1 MNNRNNRVSELFQ
14 KYLSNEAT
22 EAQRQEF
29 LEYVDDPL
37 YKEQIKQ
44 LLSGSFENQT
54 EVDGLNEDGRN
65 RVLNQ
70 IFNEEKPQSNKTKRY
85 RLWLRLPV
93 RQAGIAA
100 AALILIALSFG
111 LYFYSGPDRTTQY
124 AIRNTKQDIAPGGNK
139 AILTL
144 ADGRKISLTD
154 ATNGALAEQSGIRI
168 TKTGDGQLVYEV
180 RHLEGG
186 RTERSLP
193 AVEMTYNTIETPKGG
208 RYQVRLPDGSNVWLN
223 AASKLTFPSSFITH
237 KSRMVELSGEAY
249 FEIAKD
255 KEHPFIVKTYNQVV
269 EVFGTQFNINSYVD
283 EPDVKTTLL
292 EGSIKV
298 SENKGIDKVLKPG
311 QQSTITSSGLKVEN
325 VDIDLAVAWKNNQF
339 VFESDDIQYIMRMI
353 ARWYNVEVEYVG
365 AIPKNKFG
373 GAVSRFENVSE
384 VLKSLESTGR
394 VKFKIEGRRI
404 LVSK

>member
-1 MNNRNNRVSELFQ
+1 MDQLRKDHFLKIVEKYHSGNVSREEL
-14 KYLSNEAT
+14 
-22 EAQRQEF
+22 EF
-29 LEYVDDPL
+29 LDAYYQVFGLSDGYTDALSEEDRL
-37 YKEQIKQ
+37 LLKNELKNSIKKNIAASQ
-44 LLSGSFENQT
+44 Q
-54 EVDGLNEDGRN
+54 GR
-65 RVLNQ
+65 V
-70 IFNEEKPQSNKTKRY
+70 KSDKRNVI
-85 RLWLRLPV
+85 RWT
-93 RQAGIAA
+93 ISAA
-100 AALILIALSFG
+100 AAIIICIGVG
-111 LYFYSGPDRTTQY
+111 LYYFPEERISNPIVKRVTENE
-124 AIRNTKQDIAPGGNK
+124 IIPGGNK
-139 AILTL
+139 AVLTL
-144 ADGRKISLTD
+144 ANGEKISLTD
-154 ATNGALAEQSGIRI
+154 ADNGTLAEQAGIKI
-168 TKTGDGQLVYEV
+168 VKTTDGQLVFTILSDKQQGPYDKNQ
-180 RHLEGG
+180 
-186 RTERSLP
+186 
-193 AVEMTYNTIETPKGG
+193 YNTIETPKGG

-223 AASKLTFPSSFITH
+223 AASKLTFPSSFITL

-283 EPDVKTTLL
+283 EPNVKTTLL

-298 SENKGIDKVLKPG
+298 SENKGIDKILKPG

>member
-1 MNNRNNRVSELFQ
+1 MDQLRKDHFLKIVEKYHSGNASREEL
-14 KYLSNEAT
+14 
-22 EAQRQEF
+22 EF
-29 LEYVDDPL
+29 LDAYYQVFG
-37 YKEQIKQ
+37 
-44 LLSGSFENQT
+44 LS
-54 EVDGLNEDGRN
+54 DGYTDALSEED
-65 RVLNQ
+65 RVLLK
-70 IFNEEKPQSNKTKRY
+70 NELKNAIKKNIAASQQGRIKSGKRNVI
-85 RLWLRLPV
+85 RWT
-93 RQAGIAA
+93 ISAA
-100 AALILIALSFG
+100 AAIIICIGVG
-111 LYFYSGPDRTTQY
+111 LYYFPEERISNPIVKRVTENE
-124 AIRNTKQDIAPGGNK
+124 IIPGGNK
-139 AILTL
+139 AVLTL
-144 ADGRKISLTD
+144 ANGEKISLTD
-154 ATNGALAEQSGIRI
+154 ADNGMLAEQAGIRI
-168 TKTGDGQLVYEV
+168 TKTADGQLVYEV

-298 SENKGIDKVLKPG
+298 SENKGTDKILKPG

>member
-1 MNNRNNRVSELFQ
+1 MDQLRKDHFLKIVEKYHSGNASREEL
-14 KYLSNEAT
+14 
-22 EAQRQEF
+22 EF
-29 LEYVDDPL
+29 LDAYYQVFGLSDGYTDSLSEEDRL
-37 YKEQIKQ
+37 LLKNELRNSIKKNIAVSQ
-44 LLSGSFENQT
+44 Q
-54 EVDGLNEDGRN
+54 GR
-65 RVLNQ
+65 
-70 IFNEEKPQSNKTKRY
+70 IKSDKRNVI
-85 RLWLRLPV
+85 RWT
-93 RQAGIAA
+93 ISAA
-100 AALILIALSFG
+100 AAIIICIGVG
-111 LYFYSGPDRTTQY
+111 LYYFPEERISNPIVKRVTENE
-124 AIRNTKQDIAPGGNK
+124 IIPGGNK
-139 AILTL
+139 AVLTL
-144 ADGRKISLTD
+144 ANGEKISLTD
-154 ATNGALAEQSGIRI
+154 ADNGTLAEQAGIKI
-168 TKTGDGQLVYEV
+168 VKTTDGQLVFTILSDKQQDLYDKNQ
-180 RHLEGG
+180 
-186 RTERSLP
+186 
-193 AVEMTYNTIETPKGG
+193 YNTIETPKGG

-223 AASKLTFPSSFITH
+223 AASKLTFPSSFISH
-237 KSRMVELSGEAY
+237 KSRMVELNGEAY

-269 EVFGTQFNINSYVD
+269 EVFGTQFNINSYMD

-298 SENKGIDKVLKPG
+298 TENKGIDKILKPG
-311 QQSTITSSGLKVEN
+311 QQSTLTSSGLKVEN

-365 AIPKNKFG
+365 VIPKNKFG

>member
-1 MNNRNNRVSELFQ
+1 MDQLRKDHFLKIVEKYHSGNASREEL
-14 KYLSNEAT
+14 
-22 EAQRQEF
+22 EF
-29 LEYVDDPL
+29 LDAYYQVFGLSDGYTDALSEEDRL
-37 YKEQIKQ
+37 LLKIELKNSIKKNIAASQ
-44 LLSGSFENQT
+44 Q
-54 EVDGLNEDGRN
+54 GRIKSDKWN
-65 RVLNQ
+65 VIRWT
-70 IFNEEKPQSNKTKRY
+70 IS
-85 RLWLRLPV
+85 
-93 RQAGIAA
+93 AA
-100 AALILIALSFG
+100 AAIIICIGVG
-111 LYFYSGPDRTTQY
+111 LYYFPEERISNPIVKRVTENE
-124 AIRNTKQDIAPGGNK
+124 IIPGGNK
-139 AILTL
+139 AVLTL
-144 ADGRKISLTD
+144 ANGEKISLTD
-154 ATNGALAEQSGIRI
+154 ADNGTLAEQAGIKVV
-168 TKTGDGQLVYEV
+168 KTTDGQLVYEV

-298 SENKGIDKVLKPG
+298 SENKGIDKILKPG

>member
-1 MNNRNNRVSELFQ
+1 MDQLRKDHFLKIVEKYHSGNASKEEL
-14 KYLSNEAT
+14 
-22 EAQRQEF
+22 EF
-29 LEYVDDPL
+29 LDAYYQVFGLSDGYTDALSEEDRFL
-37 YKEQIKQ
+37 LKNELKNSIKKNIAASQ
-44 LLSGSFENQT
+44 Q
-54 EVDGLNEDGRN
+54 GR
-65 RVLNQ
+65 
-70 IFNEEKPQSNKTKRY
+70 IKSDKRNVI
-85 RLWLRLPV
+85 RWT
-93 RQAGIAA
+93 ISAA
-100 AALILIALSFG
+100 AAIIICIGVG
-111 LYFYSGPDRTTQY
+111 LYYFPEERISNPIVKRVTENE
-124 AIRNTKQDIAPGGNK
+124 IIPGGNK
-139 AILTL
+139 AVLTL
-144 ADGRKISLTD
+144 ANGEKISLTD
-154 ATNGALAEQSGIRI
+154 ADNGTLAEQAGVKIV
-168 TKTGDGQLVYEV
+168 KTTDGQLVF
-180 RHLEGG
+180 
-186 RTERSLP
+186 TMLP
-193 AVEMTYNTIETPKGG
+193 DKQNDPNSKNQYNTIETPNGG

-223 AASKLTFPSSFITH
+223 AASKLIFPSSFISH
-237 KSRMVELSGEAY
+237 KSRMVELNGEAY

-269 EVFGTQFNINSYVD
+269 EVFGTEFNINSYVD

-298 SENKGIDKVLKPG
+298 TENKGIDKILKPG
-311 QQSTITSSGLKVEN
+311 QQSTLTSSGLKVEN

-365 AIPKNKFG
+365 PIPKNKFG

>member
-1 MNNRNNRVSELFQ
+1 MDQLRKDHFLKIVEKYHSGNASREEL
-14 KYLSNEAT
+14 
-22 EAQRQEF
+22 EF
-29 LEYVDDPL
+29 LDAYYQVFGLSDGYTDALSEEDRLLLKDEL
-37 YKEQIKQ
+37 KNSIKKNIAASQ
-44 LLSGSFENQT
+44 Q
-54 EVDGLNEDGRN
+54 GR
-65 RVLNQ
+65 
-70 IFNEEKPQSNKTKRY
+70 IKSDKRNVI
-85 RLWLRLPV
+85 RWT
-93 RQAGIAA
+93 ISAA
-100 AALILIALSFG
+100 AAIIICLGVG
-111 LYFYSGPDRTTQY
+111 LYYFPEEGISNPIVKRVTENE
-124 AIRNTKQDIAPGGNK
+124 IIPGGNK
-139 AILTL
+139 AVLTL
-144 ADGRKISLTD
+144 ANGEKISLTD
-154 ATNGALAEQSGIRI
+154 ADNGTLAEQAGIKVV
-168 TKTGDGQLVYEV
+168 KTTDGQLVYEV

-223 AASKLTFPSSFITH
+223 AASKLTFPSSFISH

-298 SENKGIDKVLKPG
+298 SENKGIDKILKPG

-325 VDIDLAVAWKNNQF
+325 IDIDLAVAWKNNQF